1 MVGVAVKV
9 TEVLGQIEVTGVVML
24 TDGVTLPLMVI
35 VIELEAA
42 VAGDAQAE
50 LEVRIH
56 VTTCPFVRVVVV

>member
-1 MVGVAVKV
+1 MKV